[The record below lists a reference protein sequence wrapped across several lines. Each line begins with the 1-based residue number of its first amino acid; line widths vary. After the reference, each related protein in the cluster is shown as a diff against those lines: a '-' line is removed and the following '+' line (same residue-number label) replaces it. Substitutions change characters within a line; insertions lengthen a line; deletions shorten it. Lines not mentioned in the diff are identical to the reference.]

1 MSIKGPKAAKA
12 RLQIDDADMDLWQLL
27 RELRMALAQDQK
39 VPPYVIFSD
48 SSLLEMLHAKP
59 QTLLEMSH
67 VHGVGEKKLDRYGD
81 DFLALIKQHA

>member
-1 MSIKGPKAAKA
+1 
-12 RLQIDDADMDLWQLL
+12 MDLWQLL

-48 SSLLEMLHAKP
+48 SSLIEMLHAKP
-59 QTLLEMSH
+59 KTLLEMSR

-81 DFLALIKQHA
+81 DFLALIKQHG

>member
-1 MSIKGPKAAKA
+1 
-12 RLQIDDADMDLWQLL
+12 
-27 RELRMALAQDQK
+27 

-59 QTLLEMSH
+59 QSLLAMSH

-81 DFLALIKQHA
+81 DFLALIQQHA